1 MKKFNN
7 ENGFTVIELVLSFAL
22 VMFLAVAMFAVV
34 NNYRNRQQKEVVNR
48 ELTTLKNTLTQD
60 IYEDINKKKVKKIE
74 YCKDASSNIINQC
87 IYIYF
92 QDGSDIQLRID
103 MELVEDNSIE
113 GTTFK
118 YEDFSII
125 YGTVKYKNPV
135 PKFTKIVSDYML
147 TYSTEEDNLE
157 YGTIY
162 KIEIRLAHQ
171 DIDDEFKIEVITT
184 GSEKRQ

>member
-7 ENGFTVIELVLSFAL
+7 ENGFTVIELVLSFTL
-22 VMFLAVAMFAVV
+22 VMFLAVAMFAIV
-34 NNYRNRQQKEVVNR
+34 NNYRNRQQIEVVNR

-92 QDGSDIQLRID
+92 QDGSNKQLR
-103 MELVEDNSIE
+103 VEMDEVLDDTIE

-118 YEDFSII
+118 YEDFSIV
-125 YGTVKYKNPV
+125 YETVKYKNPV

-162 KIEIRLAHQ
+162 KIQIILSHQ
-171 DIDDEFKIEVITT
+171 DIKDEFKIEVVTT
-184 GSEKRQ
+184 GSE